1 MKSKFTLAAAMLASV
16 SVFAQKNCIIEEFTS
31 STCPPCASTNAWLDP
46 LLTTNNANKTASG
59 LVVIK
64 YQMNWPANTPL
75 DPSYNT
81 HGATRRTYYG
91 VSGIPDHYTNGG
103 AGTGTSSATMQ
114 TEITNCKT
122 GTADVTVAATYI
134 VKKVSATEDSVIV
147 TVTVTPTKTV
157 AGNYTLQVGL
167 TESYYNYPGA
177 YTPQKDYYHVMRKMY
192 PSGSGTAL
200 AALTAGTP
208 QTFTFKDKVTIGNPV
223 HPSFNWWVNP
233 YGGHVV
239 AFVQNNADKSI
250 LNSIAAQSKW
260 AVSVDDLKNNV
271 GNVTIMPNP
280 ATSQA
285 AVFFT
290 LNEKS
295 NIHVNVVDAMGRS
308 VYTENAAY
316 EAGSNRIILST
327 DAFAA
332 GTYTVS
338 LRSETGVVTERLV
351 IAK

>member
-16 SVFAQKNCIIEEFTS
+16 SVFAQKNCIIEEFSS
-31 STCPPCASTNAWLDP
+31 STCPPCASQNSWLDP
-46 LLTTNNANKTASG
+46 LLTTNNANATGSG

-64 YQMNWPANTPL
+64 YQMNWPSPGNDA
-75 DPSYNT
+75 SYNP
-81 HGATRRTYYG
+81 HGYTRRQYYG
-91 VSGIPDHYTNGG
+91 VTGIPDHFTNGG
-103 AGTGTSSATMQ
+103 AGVGTTSATMQ
-114 TEITNCKT
+114 TEFTNCKT
-122 GTADVTVAATYI
+122 GTADLSLAATYI
-134 VKKVSATEDSVIV
+134 VKKASATEDSVFV
-147 TVTVTPTKTV
+147 TVTVTPTKTLS
-157 AGNYTLQVGL
+157 GNYSVLIGL
-167 TESYYNYPGA
+167 TEKYYQNSANTTG
-177 YTPQKDYYHVMRKMY
+177 QLDYYHIMRKMF
-192 PSGSGTAL
+192 PSGSGTAVS
-200 AALTAGTP
+200 AWTAGTP
-208 QTFTFKDKVTIGNPV
+208 QTFTFKDKVTIGTV
-223 HPSFNWWVNP
+223 AQGSYTWWGNP
-233 YGGHVV
+233 YNGHVV

-250 LNSIAAQSKW
+250 LNSIAAPAKW
-260 AVSVDDLKNNV
+260 AVSVEDLKNNV
-271 GNVTIMPNP
+271 ANVKIMPNP

-290 LNEKS
+290 LNSKS

-338 LRSETGVVTERLV
+338 LRSETGVVNERLV